1 MEERME
7 SEIQSYIAEFRSLRG
22 EIQKSIQGLSDE
34 AANWRPLPKD
44 TNSIYALITH
54 LAGAQSNWIKRVIAG
69 IPVQRDREAEFKSAG
84 SLSEAVKNW
93 EAVDREA
100 EEILL
105 KLSPEQLGETRDVS
119 GPFGRVTVR
128 WCILHQIR
136 HYAMHLGHIQLTQQL
151 WNEHHG

>member
-1 MEERME
+1 MEN
-7 SEIQSYIAEFRSLRG
+7 EIQSYIAEFNSLEE
-22 EIQKSIQGLSDE
+22 EIHKSIQGLSDE

-44 TNSIYALITH
+44 TNSIYAIITH

-69 IPVQRDREAEFKSAG
+69 IPVQRDREAEFTSAG

-93 EAVDREA
+93 KAVNREC
-100 EEILL
+100 EGVLR
-105 KLSPEQLGETRDVS
+105 KLSQNQLDETRDVS

-136 HYAMHLGHIQLTQQL
+136 HYALHLGHIQLTRQL
-151 WNEHHG
+151 WDNHHS

>member
-1 MEERME
+1 MEN
-7 SEIQSYIAEFRSLRG
+7 EIQSYIAEFNSLEE
-22 EIQKSIQGLSDE
+22 EIHKSIQGLSGE

-44 TNSIYALITH
+44 TNSIYAIITH

-69 IPVQRDREAEFKSAG
+69 IPVQRDREAEFTSAG

-93 EAVDREA
+93 KAVNREC
-100 EEILL
+100 EGVLR
-105 KLSPEQLGETRDVS
+105 KLSQNQLDETRDVS

-136 HYAMHLGHIQLTQQL
+136 HYALHLGHIQLTRQL
-151 WNEHHG
+151 WDNHHS